1 MAPVDDIVYTVSM
14 ANVKIA
20 PSILSA
26 DLTRLGAEIA
36 DVERGGADWIHV
48 DVMDGRFVPNITL
61 GPIGVSAARRST
73 QLPVDVHLMIVE
85 PELHVAAFANAG
97 ADSISVQVEAT
108 VHLER
113 LLKQIRAL
121 GKRAGAVVNPQTS
134 EDSLKY
140 VLECLDLILVMTVNP
155 GFGGQSFLPAQL
167 PKIEAIRKMIDRAG
181 LTIELQVDGGIA
193 PDTTRQVVDAGATV
207 LVAGSAIFGQP
218 DRKAAIAALRRA
230 GSVA

>member
-1 MAPVDDIVYTVSM
+1 
-14 ANVKIA
+14 
-20 PSILSA
+20 
-26 DLTRLGAEIA
+26 
-36 DVERGGADWIHV
+36 
-48 DVMDGRFVPNITL
+48 
-61 GPIGVSAARRST
+61 
-73 QLPVDVHLMIVE
+73 
-85 PELHVAAFANAG
+85 
-97 ADSISVQVEAT
+97 
-108 VHLER
+108 LER

-167 PKIEAIRKMIDRAG
+167 PKIEAIRKLIDRAG
-181 LTIELQVDGGIA
+181 LAIELQVDGGIA

-218 DRKAAIAALRRA
+218 DRTAAIAALRRA
-230 GSVA
+230 GAAA